1 MKSLFKSILFC
12 LYLFVVLTNSLEAQP
27 YGKIFTKQE
36 ADEIFGPVLQSVAI
50 PKHSIQIFLSQTNNN
65 IMFSIQNGNV
75 IILDNKRNVLFP
87 KGISVNSSEVFT
99 LFSVSTLN
107 TLLLKG
113 NESSVYIEKRSEV
126 LSVSTGGFTMEV
138 GVLCPPICPND

>member
-1 MKSLFKSILFC
+1 MKTFFKSILFC
-12 LYLFVVLTNSLEAQP
+12 SYIFIVLTSTSDAQP
-27 YGKIFTKQE
+27 YGKIFTIQE
-36 ADEIFGPVLQSVAI
+36 ADEMFGPVLQSIAI

-65 IMFSIQNGNV
+65 IMFRIQNENV
-75 IILDNKRNVLFP
+75 VVLDNKRNVIFP

-99 LFSVSTLN
+99 LFSVSVVN
-107 TLLLKG
+107 TLLSKG
-113 NESSVYIEKRSEV
+113 NESTVYIEKRSEV

>member
-1 MKSLFKSILFC
+1 MKYFFKTIL
-12 LYLFVVLTNSLEAQP
+12 LGSYLFVVLSNTLEAQP

-65 IMFSIQNGNV
+65 IMFSIQNENV

-87 KGISVNSSEVFT
+87 KGISVNTSEVFT

-138 GVLCPPICPND
+138 GILCPPFCPND

>member
-1 MKSLFKSILFC
+1 MKSFFKTILFC
-12 LYLFVVLTNSLEAQP
+12 SYLFVVLTNTLDAQP

-36 ADEIFGPVLQSVAI
+36 ADEIFGPVLQSIAI

-65 IMFSIQNGNV
+65 IMFMIQNENV

-87 KGISVNSSEVFT
+87 KGILVNSSEVFT

-107 TLLLKG
+107 TLLLRG

-138 GVLCPPICPND
+138 GILCPPFCPND

>member
-1 MKSLFKSILFC
+1 MKYFFKTIL
-12 LYLFVVLTNSLEAQP
+12 LGSYLFVVLSNTLEAQP

-65 IMFSIQNGNV
+65 IMFSIQNENV

-87 KGISVNSSEVFT
+87 KGISVNTSEVFT